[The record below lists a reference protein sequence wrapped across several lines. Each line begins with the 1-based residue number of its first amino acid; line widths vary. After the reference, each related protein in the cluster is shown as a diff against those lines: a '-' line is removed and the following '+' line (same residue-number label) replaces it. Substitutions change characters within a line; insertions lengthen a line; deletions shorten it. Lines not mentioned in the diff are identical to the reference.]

1 MRVTRPDAAR
11 HAANAH
17 GRDAMSDYYSQALD
31 HLPLFRQ
38 SDPETSKAAGRAA
51 RETGLVGRHE
61 RLILAALE
69 QGPGTKDEIAGRT
82 GELTE
87 QQVARRMHGLH
98 RAGLVEPTGTTRPSR
113 SGRPER
119 VWKATA
125 AAR

>member
-1 MRVTRPDAAR
+1 M
-11 HAANAH
+11 N
-17 GRDAMSDYYSQALD
+17 ALD
-31 HLPLFRQ
+31 DLPLFRR

-61 RLILAALE
+61 RLILEALAA
-69 QGPGTKDEIAGRT
+69 GPGTKDEIAGRT
-82 GELTE
+82 GELSE

-119 VWKATA
+119 VWRKA
-125 AAR
+125 

>member
-1 MRVTRPDAAR
+1 
-11 HAANAH
+11 
-17 GRDAMSDYYSQALD
+17 MSDYFAAPETV
-31 HLPLFRQ
+31 LPLWRKA
-38 SDPETSKAAGRAA
+38 DPDTSKAAGQAA

-82 GELTE
+82 SELNE

-98 RAGLVEPTGTTRPSR
+98 RAGLVEPTGSTRPSR

-125 AAR
+125 ASR